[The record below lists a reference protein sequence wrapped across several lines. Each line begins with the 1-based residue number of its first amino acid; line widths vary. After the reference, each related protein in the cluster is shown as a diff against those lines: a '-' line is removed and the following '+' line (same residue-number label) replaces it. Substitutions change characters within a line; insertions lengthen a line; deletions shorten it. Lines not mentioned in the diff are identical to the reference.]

1 MPLIPE
7 EPQIHE
13 SAQGPR
19 VTPASGRTA
28 PTPRPVP
35 GPRPAASPRPGR
47 PGPARPMPPAQRT
60 PRDPGAKPAPSAPAA
75 ASAVTAS
82 AVTAPVATA
91 SGVTAPGAT
100 ASGVVAPAVPA
111 DRVPVSSVPQ
121 IQLIPASAEGA
132 LDAAEEAVDLLLDSG
147 RAPGDVLVVTTG
159 DPHPWATHELSFG
172 EAAYWAQHDA
182 GDDVFYADS
191 AALSRA
197 ASRPVVVV
205 AVNGGSEEAAL
216 AALPT
221 AVTRAGTLLIVCG
234 DPQRI
239 NSMLGAGV

>member
-19 VTPASGRTA
+19 ATPASGRIA

-35 GPRPAASPRPGR
+35 GPRPAAPSRPGR
-47 PGPARPMPPAQRT
+47 PGPLRPAPPVQRT
-60 PRDPGAKPAPSAPAA
+60 PRDVAAKPAPSGPAA
-75 ASAVTAS
+75 GA
-82 AVTAPVATA
+82 APVT
-91 SGVTAPGAT
+91 
-100 ASGVVAPAVPA
+100 
-111 DRVPVSSVPQ
+111 PQ

-147 RAPGDVLVVTTG
+147 RAPGDVLVITTG
-159 DPHPWATHELSFG
+159 EQHPWAAHELSFG
-172 EAAYWAQHDA
+172 ETAYWAQHDA
-182 GDDVFYADS
+182 GDDVFYTDATI
-191 AALSRA
+191 AERV

-205 AVNGGSEEAAL
+205 AVNGGPEAAAVSALSL
-216 AALPT
+216 AHS
-221 AVTRAGTLLIVCG
+221 RAGALLIVCG

-239 NSMLGAGV
+239 NSVLGAGV